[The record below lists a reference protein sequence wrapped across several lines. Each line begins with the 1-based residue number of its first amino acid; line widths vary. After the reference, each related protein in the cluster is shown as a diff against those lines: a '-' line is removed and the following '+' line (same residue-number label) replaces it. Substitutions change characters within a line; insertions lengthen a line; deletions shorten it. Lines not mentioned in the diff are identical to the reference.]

1 MDPKPSISKHFSNIS
16 SIYPEKIS
24 TWKNKVFLSFD
35 IDWAH
40 DEVLKDTILNG
51 ETRIGLC
58 IHRMIGGEL
67 DSGDIIARDYLN
79 IDETTKVTR
88 AWEWLNE
95 RIPALFLDAIKSLS
109 IDQDYILE
117 KQSKQT
123 SDAHRCYPRRPEDGR
138 IDWQQSALRI
148 LRLINASNKPYAGAF
163 CDYEGLH
170 FVIWT
175 AEIVND
181 YENFSAVGADLNF

>member
-40 DEVLKDTILNG
+40 DEVLKDTIEIVKKANVAS
-51 ETRIGLC
+51 TWF
-58 IHRMIGGEL
+58 
-67 DSGDIIARDYLN
+67 
-79 IDETTKVTR
+79 VTHDTPV
-88 AWEWLNE
+88 
-95 RIPALFLDAIKSLS
+95 I
-109 IDQDYILE
+109 
-117 KQSKQT
+117 
-123 SDAHRCYPRRPEDGR
+123 
-138 IDWQQSALRI
+138 
-148 LRLINASNKPYAGAF
+148 
-163 CDYEGLH
+163 EGLH

-181 YENFSAVGADLNF
+181 YENFSAVPGQVTKIGGSYIEVACKDSKLRILLAECSGTVDVPTAWVQSIRKRFT